1 MGYLILALRRHGYS
15 QKSGVTK
22 EKAIVLLKK
31 LTRDSLKS
39 NQKALDLTKAM
50 VNFYNMEK
58 EK

>member
-1 MGYLILALRRHGYS
+1 LAPRRHGYS

-22 EKAIVLLKK
+22 EKAIALLKNS
-31 LTRDSLKS
+31 TRDSLKS
-39 NQKALDLTKAM
+39 NQKAIDLMTNM